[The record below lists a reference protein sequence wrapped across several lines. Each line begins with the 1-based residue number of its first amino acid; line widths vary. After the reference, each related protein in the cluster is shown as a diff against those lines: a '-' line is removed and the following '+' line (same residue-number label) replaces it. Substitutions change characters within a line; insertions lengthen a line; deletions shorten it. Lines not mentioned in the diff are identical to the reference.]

1 MSRVLTVAAI
11 LAVILCRSLPAMAG
25 DDEMARLLARVN
37 AFRSEHGLSP
47 VALEA
52 RLAAAAQHQAEA
64 MAASGRLSHDLPAGT
79 LTQRMALAGYAFAVV
94 AENIGGGTRSPE
106 ETVAAWIQS
115 PGHARN
121 LLLASVRDAGVGH
134 AHGSPGNP
142 KAGFGDYWSL
152 ILAESAP
159 P

>member
-1 MSRVLTVAAI
+1 
-11 LAVILCRSLPAMAG
+11 MA
-25 DDEMARLLARVN
+25 
-37 AFRSEHGLSP
+37 
-47 VALEA
+47 
-52 RLAAAAQHQAEA
+52 Q
-64 MAASGRLSHDLPAGT
+64 
-79 LTQRMALAGYAFAVV
+79 AGYAFAVV